1 MPRDFEIP
9 KNFKLI
15 LKPFPEEIELPTT
28 IGELITSRDSQE
40 PVVIMQQ
47 SQADRVRL
55 YKELAPQYGLM
66 VDIVGQPGE
75 TVVDHLRNLEWPVSD
90 GNLGVRITIPR
101 GVSPTSFYEEV
112 EKRLAKST
120 DQDTK

>member
-15 LKPFPEEIELPTT
+15 LKPFPEEIELRTT
-28 IGELITSRDSQE
+28 IDELITRRDSQE

-55 YKELAPQYGLM
+55 YEELAPQYGLM

-101 GVSPTSFYEEV
+101 GVAQLLFTMKLKKE
-112 EKRLAKST
+112 
-120 DQDTK
+120 